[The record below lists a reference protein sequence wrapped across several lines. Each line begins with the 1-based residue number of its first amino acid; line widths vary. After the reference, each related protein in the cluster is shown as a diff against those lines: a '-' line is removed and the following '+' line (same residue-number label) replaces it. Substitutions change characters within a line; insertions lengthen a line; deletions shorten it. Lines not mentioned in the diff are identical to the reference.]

1 MHLTE
6 GRRGLLGVP
15 VLIAFGALQWRR
27 DGTLELNPN
36 SSRTGRNANLYF
48 AEDHLAA
55 QVAIRGRELSA
66 TLDTGAITTDLYAG
80 LTKSIPALLQ
90 EGSGKTATEVRG
102 VAGKELF
109 ESITVPELTIGL
121 EGLDT
126 VLRPAHV
133 LLKQLGPSYC
143 VGNLGLD
150 LLRQAE
156 SFTIDFDAMRLE
168 LRRKP

>member
-1 MHLTE
+1 MAPRRHARTQSELIPRRTQREHLF
-6 GRRGLLGVP
+6 RRRS
-15 VLIAFGALQWRR
+15 FG
-27 DGTLELNPN
+27 
-36 SSRTGRNANLYF
+36 SSS
-48 AEDHLAA
+48 H
-55 QVAIRGRELSA
+55 IRGRELSA
-66 TLDTGAITTDLYAG
+66 TLDTGAVTTDLYAA
-80 LTKSIPALLQ
+80 LTKSIPSRLQ
-90 EGSGKTATEVRG
+90 EGSAKTATEVRG
-102 VAGKELF
+102 AAGDELF

-156 SFTIDFDAMRLE
+156 SFTIDFDALRLE
-168 LRRKP
+168 LQRKP